1 MKRRQSVHLK
11 ADFKETKL
19 RETSERILIAK
30 VKKLTVVI
38 KLKVSKQLTNIL
50 LVKYRRQKRST
61 DSILKLTNFLFSWP
75 VFYVLE
81 YGKMLKIIVISFPAT
96 GFPSQKGRHRL
107 HHHPNWAEAVCEQVP
122 LVPYVFYPDKP
133 VHVQVSV
140 NHVNFSDP
148 SYVHEAVVAWV
159 EDLRENNF
167 TVCVT
172 KAGRNEK
179 KNGKTFAMVDWLAYQ
194 GAPDGGVSGEMDMPT
209 WWTGTSCRTVSLP
222 PVRWLLLAI
231 MFFLSTVYCRLFL
244 DHSESHC

>member
-1 MKRRQSVHLK
+1 M
-11 ADFKETKL
+11 
-19 RETSERILIAK
+19 
-30 VKKLTVVI
+30 
-38 KLKVSKQLTNIL
+38 
-50 LVKYRRQKRST
+50 RS
-61 DSILKLTNFLFSWP
+61 FS
-75 VFYVLE
+75 
-81 YGKMLKIIVISFPAT
+81 A

-172 KAGRNEK
+172 QAGRNEK

-209 WWTGTSCRTVSLP
+209 WWTGTNCRTVSFP
-222 PVRWLLLAI
+222 PVSWPHPAI
-231 MFFLSTVYCRLFL
+231 MYIYIYFFSSSIPSR
-244 DHSESHC
+244 HSISYL

>member
-1 MKRRQSVHLK
+1 
-11 ADFKETKL
+11 
-19 RETSERILIAK
+19 
-30 VKKLTVVI
+30 
-38 KLKVSKQLTNIL
+38 
-50 LVKYRRQKRST
+50 
-61 DSILKLTNFLFSWP
+61 
-75 VFYVLE
+75 
-81 YGKMLKIIVISFPAT
+81 MLKIIVISFPAI

-148 SYVHEAVVAWV
+148 SYVHEAAVAWV

-172 KAGRNEK
+172 QAGRNEK
-179 KNGKTFAMVDWLAYQ
+179 KNGKTFATVDWLAYQ

-209 WWTGTSCRTVSLP
+209 WWTGTSCRIVSLP
-222 PVRWLLLAI
+222 PVRWPVLVI
-231 MFFLSTVYCRLFL
+231 MCFLSTVCCRLFL

>member
-1 MKRRQSVHLK
+1 MQTHFGQGSKSLASSMLVACIWYSSLNIRNRKR
-11 ADFKETKL
+11 FL
-19 RETSERILIAK
+19 RS
-30 VKKLTVVI
+30 
-38 KLKVSKQLTNIL
+38 
-50 LVKYRRQKRST
+50 
-61 DSILKLTNFLFSWP
+61 FS
-75 VFYVLE
+75 
-81 YGKMLKIIVISFPAT
+81 A

-148 SYVHEAVVAWV
+148 SYVHEAAVAWV

-172 KAGRNEK
+172 QAGRNEK

-209 WWTGTSCRTVSLP
+209 WWTGTNCRTVSFP
-222 PVRWLLLAI
+222 PVSWPHPAI
-231 MFFLSTVYCRLFL
+231 MYIYIYIFFPSSIPSR
-244 DHSESHC
+244 HSISYL